1 MNHYIVV
8 IHLPDTIHSGLK
20 CCSQIKILFASTLF
34 LSSGVISRVRKS
46 NRSHSSRA
54 FRFNSFVCSPSD
66 TDTEEI
72 INSES
77 LCFPLVG
84 QPKKAQLAPPMSSQQ
99 FLKMTVHQSRSKIGK
114 YTQILLHKRLI
125 VRFCV

>member
-1 MNHYIVV
+1 MNHYIDV

-20 CCSQIKILFASTLF
+20 CCSQIKILFASILF

-54 FRFNSFVCSPSD
+54 FRFNSFVSSPSD

-72 INSES
+72 LNSES
-77 LCFPLVG
+77 LCFPQVG
-84 QPKKAQLAPPMSSQQ
+84 QPKKAQLPMSSKQ

-114 YTQILLHKRLI
+114 YAQILLHKRLI